1 MAAIRGGG
9 ETAAAAVAHPAV
21 TIPGPEL
28 SGGEDWDWHRG
39 VWATQGTV
47 PSPLSGNQVANLP
60 TLIT

>member
-28 SGGEDWDWHRG
+28 SGVEEDWGG